1 MYKPTFRFR
10 QRVREATVLEGPKV
24 FLAHPRYED
33 YEQWRALRK
42 ASRAFLEPW
51 EPRWPND
58 DLTHEAFRRR
68 VRRYDADRSGG
79 FAEPFF
85 IFLGDNRTLVGGV
98 TVGSIR
104 RGAAESCMLG
114 YWMGEAHAGQGLM
127 QAALRIVIPHI
138 FDRLRLHRIEAAC
151 IPENQRSSRLLE
163 KAGFRREG
171 YLHSYL
177 RINGAWRDH
186 LLYALIAEEWR
197 ARQAASKAMR

>member
-1 MYKPTFRFR
+1 MYRPTFRFR
-10 QRVREATVLEGPKV
+10 QRVREVTVLEGPKV
-24 FLAHPRYED
+24 YLAHPRYED

-51 EPRWPND
+51 EPRWPAD
-58 DLTHEAFRRR
+58 DLTREAFRHRI
-68 VRRYDADRSGG
+68 RRYHADRSGG
-79 FAEPFF
+79 FADPYF
-85 IFLGDNRTLVGGV
+85 IFLGKDNTLVGGI
-98 TVGSIR
+98 TIGSIR

-114 YWMGEAHAGQGLM
+114 YWMGEAYAGQGLM
-127 QAALRIVIPHI
+127 QAALQVLIPHI
-138 FDRLRLHRIEAAC
+138 FDGLRLHRIEAAC
-151 IPENQRSSRLLE
+151 IPENQRSSHLLE

-197 ARQAASKAMR
+197 AKQAASKAMR